1 MKRYPQPVSQE
12 ENTRRRITPTFIG
25 PRRQMDLNNANMSML
40 GGNMRDPIQYRH
52 RKERYIQSAARREKY
67 GMGTMQDVQRRAAA
81 ARFDP
86 DSAAYNFYN
95 NQIMNRLNEGFVGR
109 GRYKRRGYRGRGMYT
124 SGMKGRGM
132 YTSGMQGRGR
142 YQGRGSFWKNLRKG
156 VASTARW
163 GAKHYDD
170 VMPYVEGGLALTGP
184 QGAAAA
190 AGLASQRSNIKTG
203 LKVIGGRGAYN
214 TLFPELGPEPISF
227 ESSQSEHGNLVVSGS
242 EKVFDVYGNSL
253 LPGEDPTSLQ
263 AKCEPFTTIAIDLY
277 PGNFEHFPKLAQH
290 AADFK
295 EYEFVQ
301 MIFVYKSTIAAN
313 WSTEAVTTGKVIM
326 ATQMDVNRPVWTT
339 YDELASV
346 ENKTEGLVTGTT
358 DDDRMHTHG
367 IECDPKNLTSKG
379 LKFVRTKG
387 LTGQADKNDYD
398 LGRFQFGMFGS
409 GANLAD
415 QMIGELWVQYK
426 VVFKNHRMY
435 SMLGLNIP
443 QSIWKKPLALTAGPG
458 DTNNNY
464 TAIWPQVL
472 DFNDTNK
479 CDFNNLDIL
488 MENTNTTSTPAGP
501 SGQSFMGI
509 EKLITFPSNL
519 RGDFELE
526 IQYCG
531 SGLLVNPASTY
542 GASTLDTNTQRPM
555 QYWNYVPTLTG
566 TVQLNQDFP
575 ISSTSIDGNTYGTST
590 QSSSVVLMGD
600 SMVSLRYHIHLG
612 QATSTQENTMTVF
625 VPFYLFASSAGA
637 IGLENLQQQFAGSAL
652 VLKQYNACQLIGSSG
667 FPYSSLN

>member
-1 MKRYPQPVSQE
+1 MKRNPQPVSQDDLPP
-12 ENTRRRITPTFIG
+12 RRRITPTFVD
-25 PRRQMDLNNANMSML
+25 PNRMDYGSANMSML
-40 GGNMRDPIQYRH
+40 GGNMRDPIKYRH
-52 RKERYIQSAARREKY
+52 RKERFVQAGARREKY
-67 GMGTMQDVQRRAAA
+67 GMGTMRDVQKRAAA

-109 GRYKRRGYRGRGMYT
+109 GRYKRRKYH
-124 SGMKGRGM
+124 GRGM
-132 YTSGMQGRGR
+132 YTSGMQGRGMYTSGMQGR
-142 YQGRGSFWKNLRKG
+142 GMYRGRGSFWKNLRKG

-163 GAKHYDD
+163 GSKNLDPLMTA
-170 VMPYVEGGLALTGP
+170 GTTGLTLAGQP
-184 QGAAAA
+184 GMA

-203 LKVIGGRGAYN
+203 LNVIGGRGAYN
-214 TLFPELGPEPISF
+214 TLFPELGPEPVSF
-227 ESSQSEHGNLVVSGS
+227 DSSHSEHGNLVVTGS

-253 LPGEDPTSLQ
+253 LPGEDPTTTPTAQL
-263 AKCEPFTTIAIDLY
+263 KCEPFTTIAVDLY

-339 YDELASV
+339 YDELAAV

-358 DDDRMHTHG
+358 DEDRMHTHG
-367 IECDPKNLTSKG
+367 VECDPKHLTSKG

-387 LTGQADKNDYD
+387 LTGSADKNDYD
-398 LGRFQFGMFGS
+398 LGRFQFGMFGT

-443 QSIWKKPLALTAGPG
+443 QSIWKKNLSLTAGPG
-458 DTNNNY
+458 VSNDNY
-464 TAIWPQVL
+464 ETIWPQV
-472 DFNDTNK
+472 FNDIKTSP
-479 CDFNNLDIL
+479 CDFNNIDIL
-488 MENTNTTSTPAGP
+488 IEPTTVTSVLKSTNS
-501 SGQSFMGI
+501 SQSFLGQ
-509 EKLITFPSNL
+509 EYQVTFPSNL

-526 IQYCG
+526 FICCG
-531 SGLLVNPASTY
+531 NNLLNNKASSF
-542 GASTLDTNTQRPM
+542 GAGTNDNSA
-555 QYWNYVPTLTG
+555 YLVDNWSYSPTLTG
-566 TVQLNQDFP
+566 TVQLNKDMP
-575 ISSTSIDGNTYGTST
+575 ISSHGASST
-590 QSSSVVLMGD
+590 EFQEQSSELLAFTTGIGMIK
-600 SMVSLRYHIHLG
+600 YHIHLG
-612 QATSTQENTMTVF
+612 QATSTQENSMTVF
-625 VPFYLFASSAGA
+625 FPFYVEDAASGRLAVEEVEAQLFYGSSVS
-637 IGLENLQQQFAGSAL
+637 I
-652 VLKQYNACQLIGSSG
+652 KQYNACQLIGSTG
-667 FPYSSLN
+667 YPYSSLN

>member
-1 MKRYPQPVSQE
+1 MKRNPQPVSQE
-12 ENTRRRITPTFIG
+12 ETTRRRITPTFV
-25 PRRQMDLNNANMSML
+25 RANQMDLNAANMSML
-40 GGNMRDPIQYRH
+40 GGNMRDPIRYRH
-52 RKERYIQSAARREKY
+52 RKERYTQSAARREKY
-67 GMGTMQDVQRRAAA
+67 GMGTMRDVQRRAAA
-81 ARFDP
+81 SRFDP

-124 SGMKGRGM
+124 SGMQGRGM
-132 YTSGMQGRGR
+132 YTSGMQGRGMYR
-142 YQGRGSFWKNLRKG
+142 GRGSFWKKLRKG

-163 GAKHYDD
+163 GSKNLDPL
-170 VMPYVEGGLALTGP
+170 MNIGETGLTLAGQPGL
-184 QGAAAA
+184 A
-190 AGLASQRSNIKTG
+190 AGLASQKGNIKTG

-227 ESSQSEHGNLVVSGS
+227 ETSTSEHGNLCVSGS

-263 AKCEPFTTIAIDLY
+263 AKCIPFTTIAVDLY

-339 YDELASV
+339 YDELAAV

-358 DDDRMHTHG
+358 DEDRMHTHG
-367 IECDPKNLTSKG
+367 VECDPSHLTSKG

-443 QSIWKKPLALTAGPG
+443 QSIWRKPLALTAGPG
-458 DTNNNY
+458 NTDNNY
-464 TAIWPQVL
+464 SEIWPQVL
-472 DFNDTNK
+472 AFDDTNK

-488 MENTNTTSTPAGP
+488 LENTDVTSIQSATT
-501 SGQSFMGI
+501 SFMGV

-531 SGLLVNPASTY
+531 TGLLVNPASSY
-542 GASTLDTNTQRPM
+542 GASPLYSTTTQKPM

-566 TVQLNQDFP
+566 TVQLNYDFP
-575 ISSTSIDGNTYGTST
+575 ISSTTDNSITASSSD
-590 QSSSVVLMGD
+590 QSSDVILMSD
-600 SMVSLRYHIHLG
+600 SMVSLRYHVHLG

-625 VPFYLFASSAGA
+625 VPFYLMSSGAGV
-637 IGLENLQQQFAGSAL
+637 IGNEDLQQEFRGSAL